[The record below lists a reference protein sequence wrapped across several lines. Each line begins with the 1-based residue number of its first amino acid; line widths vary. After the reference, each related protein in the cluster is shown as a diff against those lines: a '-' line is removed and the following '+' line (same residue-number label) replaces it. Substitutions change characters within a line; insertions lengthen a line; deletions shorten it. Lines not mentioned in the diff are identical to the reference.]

1 MYLSINC
8 CSCDPSLENIKVT
21 SEAEQRP
28 QVEATSTTQS
38 QNGSTSV
45 AAVENGADLNPKPIW
60 ILPTEEVKTKRRKKG
75 KKKPNKTE

>member
-1 MYLSINC
+1 M
-8 CSCDPSLENIKVT
+8 T

-28 QVEATSTTQS
+28 QVEASTATTQS
-38 QNGSTSV
+38 QNGSV
-45 AAVENGADLNPKPIW
+45 AASAENEADLSQKPIW

>member
-1 MYLSINC
+1 
-8 CSCDPSLENIKVT
+8 VT

-38 QNGSTSV
+38 QNGSSV
-45 AAVENGADLNPKPIW
+45 AAAENGADLSQKPIW

>member
-1 MYLSINC
+1 M
-8 CSCDPSLENIKVT
+8 T

-28 QVEATSTTQS
+28 QVEASTTQS
-38 QNGSTSV
+38 QNGSV
-45 AAVENGADLNPKPIW
+45 AAAENEADLSQKPIW